1 MNAPPRD
8 DDVDAD
14 ADDPW
19 DDPGWGDAARE
30 YHAARGKKVSVVNY
44 TPDEL
49 ARLRALMAD
58 DVSIERVYAEAK
70 EQRPGAATATLEAA
84 EYLIE
89 LGNFDR
95 WKKWFDARTKQE
107 RAAIVQYLEQRK
119 RTRGT

>member
-14 ADDPW
+14 ADDSW